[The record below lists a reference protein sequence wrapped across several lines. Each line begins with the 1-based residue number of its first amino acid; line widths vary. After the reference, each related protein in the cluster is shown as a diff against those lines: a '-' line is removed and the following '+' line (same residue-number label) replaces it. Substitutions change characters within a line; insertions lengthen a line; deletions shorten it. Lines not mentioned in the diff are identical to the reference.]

1 VLNCAC
7 RQVAEWAKAG
17 LPAVPVAVNVSAVQ
31 FRRQDL
37 PDLVRRAL
45 TMSGLSAEMLSLEI
59 TETAI
64 MSVRERAVAPLTEL
78 RRTGV
83 GLALDDFGTG
93 YSSLSYLKAFPISTV
108 KIDRSFVAEMLH
120 DRTAATITEAIVSM
134 AHILGL
140 RVLAEGVEEH
150 AQLAKLEQLG
160 CDAVQGFLFS
170 PAVPPQAFARLLE
183 NQPCIEAVPPLA
195 QSTRSAS

>member
-1 VLNCAC
+1 
-7 RQVAEWAKAG
+7 
-17 LPAVPVAVNVSAVQ
+17 
-31 FRRQDL
+31 
-37 PDLVRRAL
+37 
-45 TMSGLSAEMLSLEI
+45 M
-59 TETAI
+59 
-64 MSVRERAVAPLTEL
+64 
-78 RRTGV
+78 
-83 GLALDDFGTG
+83 
-93 YSSLSYLKAFPISTV
+93 TV
-108 KIDRSFVAEMLH
+108 
-120 DRTAATITEAIVSM
+120 VSM